1 MATKH
6 LVTHIRPHL
15 DDVCGIW
22 LFKQYHPD
30 FKDAEINFVPLN
42 ATGGI
47 TYDEKP
53 VDSDPNIV
61 HIGVCRGEFD
71 EHGPKHANA
80 KVPESAST
88 LVFKFLDSK
97 GFLPQDVVHHDG
109 LKRVVDFV
117 LALDTGSIRGKE
129 LFGYTIG
136 AVIQAMNLRTDKD
149 DLALSHEMFDL
160 GWKMLDGLYISEQ
173 DHTQLIEDWKLRKD
187 FQWGNF
193 KGVALTTESK
203 RVDDFAYSKGY
214 DFVVYIDPKNG
225 YRKIRAGRANQLSFE
240 PVYKKL
246 TEIDP
251 GAEWYLHQSKK
262 LLICGH
268 EIAPDTKLS
277 KLSLEELIKI
287 IQES

>member
-1 MATKH
+1 MKH

-15 DDVCGIW
+15 DDICGIW
-22 LFKQYHPD
+22 MFKQYHPE

-42 ATGGI
+42 AVGGVPFNN
-47 TYDEKP
+47 EP
-53 VDSDPNIV
+53 VDSNPDVV
-61 HIGVCRGEFD
+61 HVGVCRGEFD

-80 KVPESAST
+80 KTPESAST
-88 LVFKFLDSK
+88 IVFKFLDSQ
-97 GFLPQDVVHHDG
+97 GFLPKDVVHHDG
-109 LKRVVDFV
+109 LERVVDFV

-136 AVIQAMNLRTDKD
+136 AVIQAMNLRTDKSD
-149 DLALSHEMFDL
+149 EDLSWEMFDL

-173 DHTQLIEDWKLRKD
+173 DYVQLSEDWKTRKD
-187 FQWGNF
+187 FEWGKF

-225 YRKIRAGRANQLSFE
+225 YRKIRAGRANDVSFE
-240 PVYKKL
+240 PVYKNLIK
-246 TEIDP
+246 IDRD
-251 GAEWYLHQSKK
+251 AEWYLHQSKK

-268 EIAPDTKLS
+268 EIAPKTKLS
-277 KLSLEELIKI
+277 NLSLEELVRIIK
-287 IQES
+287 ES